1 MENRLMWEW
10 IQTTLY
16 QLINSMNI
24 NKRLISEADKDDI
37 VQNVMLYL
45 IQNEKTAI
53 DVYENNKKA
62 FLLASIKREIYRQEC
77 SVSKLSNTAL
87 LYRLQTILK
96 CCNDYKIAPS
106 PDNAY
111 KISIILNS
119 SDYHY
124 NIKNVRI
131 ILTDYANL
139 ITQNIFQKGFL

>member
-1 MENRLMWEW
+1 MWEW
-10 IQTTLY
+10 IQKTLY
-16 QLINSMNI
+16 QQVKNI
-24 NKRLISEADKDDI
+24 RVNKSLVGTADADDI
-37 VQNVMLYL
+37 VQNVMLHL
-45 IQNEKTAI
+45 FQNE
-53 DVYENNKKA
+53 
-62 FLLASIKREIYRQEC
+62 SIAEEIYKEKKIALLYTLAKKDLYKQEC
-77 SVSKLSNTAL
+77 LELNLSNKAL
-87 LYRLQTILK
+87 LYRIQTILK
-96 CCNDYKIAPS
+96 CCEEHNIAVS